1 MYSKLKRLV
10 DRVVGDEIFIYSA
23 QSSFYMI
30 TASIPFMMLFL
41 ALLKFLF
48 PFTEAETVKLI
59 KSLIP
64 ANFWDVSEVL
74 IGEIYDKSIALLSF
88 GGITAFWSASRGV
101 LAVQRGIRKVYK
113 KPLDRNFIK
122 NIGISVFYTIL
133 LLLAL
138 VTILAFMVFGNLIYE
153 IFENRL
159 PIRPDFNQKI
169 MLYIALAVFFT
180 FLYWVFAGK
189 GTKIKEHIAGANFTA
204 LGWLLASFLF
214 SIYVENFANYSYI
227 YGSLSVIVLMM
238 LWIYILMII
247 LLLGA
252 EVNIFLKERKWIK

>member
-1 MYSKLKRLV
+1 MYFKLKRLV
-10 DRVVGDEIFIYSA
+10 ERISKDEIFIYSA
-23 QSSFYMI
+23 QSSFYII

-48 PFTEAETVKLI
+48 PLTEAETVGLV

-64 ANFWDVSEVL
+64 ANFFGLSEVL
-74 IGEIYDKSIALLSF
+74 VAEIYDKSIALLSF

-113 KPLDRNFIK
+113 KPPQRNFIK
-122 NIGISVFYTIL
+122 NIGISIFYTML

-138 VTILAFMVFGNLIYE
+138 VTILSLMVFGNLLYSL
-153 IFENRL
+153 FESRL
-159 PIRPDFNQKI
+159 PVRPDVEEKI
-169 MLYIALAVFFT
+169 MLYLAITVFFT
-180 FLYWVFAGK
+180 FMYWVFAGK
-189 GTKIKEHIAGANFTA
+189 GTKIKDHIIGANFSA
-204 LGWLLASFLF
+204 FGWFLASFLF
-214 SIYVENFANYSYI
+214 SLYVENFANYSYI

-252 EVNIFLKERKWIK
+252 EVNQFIKERIWKK